1 MKRILSIFI
10 IITMIISSM
19 PVLAE
24 DDWENIFGDFENF
37 DIADAEEGEV
47 IDVAPVSYT
56 HLDVYKRQMQNGR
69 KKIWLYIR

>member
-1 MKRILSIFI
+1 
-10 IITMIISSM
+10 MIISSM

-47 IDVAPVSYT
+47 IDVAPTPIVVNETYY
-56 HLDVYKRQMQNGR
+56 DVDDSISDN
-69 KKIWLYIR
+69 KITKERSQYCH

>member
-1 MKRILSIFI
+1 
-10 IITMIISSM
+10 MIISSM

-47 IDVAPVSYT
+47 IDVAPTPIVVNETYY
-56 HLDVYKRQMQNGR
+56 DVDDS
-69 KKIWLYIR
+69 I

>member
-37 DIADAEEGEV
+37 DIADAEEGEE
-47 IDVAPVSYT
+47 I
-56 HLDVYKRQMQNGR
+56 GR
-69 KKIWLYIR
+69 ASCRERV

>member
-37 DIADAEEGEV
+37 EM
-47 IDVAPVSYT
+47 
-56 HLDVYKRQMQNGR
+56 LKRER
-69 KKIWLYIR
+69 